1 MQECFTIG
9 ISSRALF
16 DLEVEN
22 AIFEN
27 QGVEAYVD
35 YQIAHEK
42 DVLAPGAAFALIQA
56 FLALNRE
63 RDSRQIEVVI
73 MSKNSADAALRI
85 FHSIEY
91 YGLDI
96 TRAALTGGGAIAPY
110 LRAYGVD
117 LYLSFNAEEVKNAL
131 QSGIAAGVLLPRGA
145 MENGGH
151 AVSTRT
157 FPGTYRQAY
166 MRGQIRQPLEIRIAF
181 DGDAVLFS
189 GEAERTFQ
197 EQGVEAFCAQE
208 RELADVPLRPG
219 PFAHVLQL
227 ISTLQK
233 NTALECATWRVG
245 LPEERRRMPVIRTA
259 LVTARSAPAHERVIR
274 TLRAWGI
281 RIDEAFFMGGMDK
294 SQILEAF
301 GAHIFFDDNEENV
314 ESASAVVLS
323 ARVPWVEE
331 TMEQQVG

>member
-42 DVLAPGAAFALIQA
+42 DVLAPGAAFALIQS
-56 FLALNRE
+56 FLALNQHSRE
-63 RDSRQIEVVI
+63 RQIEVVI

-91 YGLDI
+91 YELDI
-96 TRAALTGGGAIAPY
+96 TRAALTSGGGIAPY
-110 LRAYGVD
+110 LQAYGVD
-117 LYLSFNAEEVKNAL
+117 LYLSFNAQDVREAL
-131 QSGIAAGVLLPRGA
+131 RAGIAAGVLLPAATEKKPVFQKG
-145 MENGGH
+145 ELDNN
-151 AVSTRT
+151 
-157 FPGTYRQAY
+157 
-166 MRGQIRQPLEIRIAF
+166 LEIRIAF

-189 GEAERTFQ
+189 GEAERTFR
-197 EQGVEAFCAQE
+197 EQGVEAFCEQE
-208 RELADVPLRPG
+208 KELAEIPLKPG

-233 NTALECATWRVG
+233 NTAIECATWRVG
-245 LPEERRRMPVIRTA
+245 LPEERHRVPVIRTA

-331 TMEQQVG
+331 TMDQQVG

>member
-1 MQECFTIG
+1 MKGVFFMQKNFMIG

-16 DLEVEN
+16 DLEEEN
-22 AIFEN
+22 AIFES

-42 DVLAPGAAFALIQA
+42 EVLAPGAAFSLIQA

-166 MRGQIRQPLEIRIAF
+166 PGKQSVRFKNREWR
-181 DGDAVLFS
+181 LFVHRKENWQMS
-189 GEAERTFQ
+189 RC
-197 EQGVEAFCAQE
+197 VRDLLPMFC
-208 RELADVPLRPG
+208 
-219 PFAHVLQL
+219 
-227 ISTLQK
+227 S
-233 NTALECATWRVG
+233 
-245 LPEERRRMPVIRTA
+245 
-259 LVTARSAPAHERVIR
+259 
-274 TLRAWGI
+274 
-281 RIDEAFFMGGMDK
+281 
-294 SQILEAF
+294 
-301 GAHIFFDDNEENV
+301 
-314 ESASAVVLS
+314 
-323 ARVPWVEE
+323 
-331 TMEQQVG
+331 

>member
-16 DLEVEN
+16 DLEAEN

-42 DVLAPGAAFALIQA
+42 DVLAPGAAFALIQS
-56 FLALNRE
+56 FLALNQHSRE
-63 RDSRQIEVVI
+63 RQIEVVI

-91 YGLDI
+91 YELDI
-96 TRAALTGGGAIAPY
+96 TRAALTSGAAIAPY
-110 LRAYGVD
+110 LQAYGVD
-117 LYLSFNAEEVKNAL
+117 LYLSYNAEEVKNAL
-131 QSGIAAGVLLPRGA
+131 QSGIAAGVLLPR
-145 MENGGH
+145 EELKNGVPF
-151 AVSTRT
+151 VSTRN

-166 MRGQIRQPLEIRIAF
+166 MCGQIMQPLEIRIAF

-197 EQGVEAFCAQE
+197 EQGVEAFCTQE
-208 RELADVPLRPG
+208 RDLADVPLRPG

-227 ISTLQK
+227 ISALQR
-233 NTALECATWRVG
+233 NTAIECTTWRVG

-274 TLRAWGI
+274 TLRTWGI

-323 ARVPWVEE
+323 ARVPWVDE

>member
-1 MQECFTIG
+1 MQKNFMIG

-16 DLEVEN
+16 DLEEEN
-22 AIFEN
+22 AIFDS
-27 QGVEAYVD
+27 QGVGAYVD

-42 DVLAPGAAFALIQA
+42 EVLAPGAAFSLIQA

-166 MRGQIRQPLEIRIAF
+166 MRGHIRQPLEIRIAF

-227 ISTLQK
+227 ISELQQR
-233 NTALECATWRVG
+233 T
-245 LPEERRRMPVIRTA
+245 EEMREGWKEDAGIPRICTA

-281 RIDEAFFMGGMDK
+281 RIDQAFFLGGMDK
-294 SQILEAF
+294 SRVLEAF

-314 ESASAVVLS
+314 ENASAVVLS

>member
-1 MQECFTIG
+1 MQKKFTIG

-16 DLEVEN
+16 DLEEEN

-27 QGVEAYVD
+27 QGVEAYVA
-35 YQIAHEK
+35 YQITHEK
-42 DVLAPGAAFALIQA
+42 EVLAPGAAFALVQA
-56 FLALNRE
+56 FLALNRGE
-63 RDSRQIEVVI
+63 DRRQIEVVI

-96 TRAALTGGGAIAPY
+96 TRAALTSGGAIAPY

-131 QSGIAAGVLLPRGA
+131 QSGIAAGVLLPRGEL
-145 MENGGH
+145 ENGVTS
-151 AVSTRT
+151 ALTRA
-157 FPGTYRQAY
+157 FPGTYRHAY
-166 MRGQIRQPLEIRIAF
+166 MRGQITRPLEIRIAF

-227 ISTLQK
+227 ISELQQ
-233 NTALECATWRVG
+233 RVENEDMIG
-245 LPEERRRMPVIRTA
+245 RKSDSRLPIIRTA

-294 SQILEAF
+294 SQVLEAF

-314 ESASAVVLS
+314 ESASAVVLA
-323 ARVPWVEE
+323 ARVPWVEDAI
-331 TMEQQVG
+331 EQVV

>member
-42 DVLAPGAAFALIQA
+42 DVLAPGAAFALIQS
-56 FLALNRE
+56 FLALNQHSRE
-63 RDSRQIEVVI
+63 RQIEVVI

-91 YGLDI
+91 YELDI
-96 TRAALTGGGAIAPY
+96 TRAALTSGGGIAPY
-110 LRAYGVD
+110 LQAYGVD
-117 LYLSFNAEEVKNAL
+117 LYLSFNAQDVREAL
-131 QSGIAAGVLLPRGA
+131 RAGIAAGVLLPAATEQKPVFQKG
-145 MENGGH
+145 ELDNN
-151 AVSTRT
+151 
-157 FPGTYRQAY
+157 
-166 MRGQIRQPLEIRIAF
+166 LEIRIAF

-189 GEAERTFQ
+189 GEAERTFR
-197 EQGVEAFCAQE
+197 EQGVEAFCEQE
-208 RELADVPLRPG
+208 KELAEIPLKPG

-233 NTALECATWRVG
+233 NTAIECATWRVG
-245 LPEERRRMPVIRTA
+245 LPEERHRVPVIRTA

-331 TMEQQVG
+331 SGERHVG

>member
-42 DVLAPGAAFALIQA
+42 DVLAPGAAFALIQS
-56 FLALNRE
+56 FLALNQHSRE
-63 RDSRQIEVVI
+63 RQIEVVI

-91 YGLDI
+91 YELDI
-96 TRAALTGGGAIAPY
+96 TRAALTSGAAIAPY
-110 LRAYGVD
+110 LQAYGVD
-117 LYLSFNAEEVKNAL
+117 LYLSFNAQDVREAL
-131 QSGIAAGVLLPRGA
+131 RAGIAAGVLLPAAKEKKPVFQKG
-145 MENGGH
+145 ELDNN
-151 AVSTRT
+151 
-157 FPGTYRQAY
+157 
-166 MRGQIRQPLEIRIAF
+166 LEIRIAF

-189 GEAERTFQ
+189 GEAERTFR
-197 EQGVEAFCAQE
+197 EQGVEAFCEQE
-208 RELADVPLRPG
+208 KELAEIPLKPG

-233 NTALECATWRVG
+233 NTAIECATWRVG
-245 LPEERRRMPVIRTA
+245 LPEERHRMPVIRTA

>member
-1 MQECFTIG
+1 MQKNFMIG

-16 DLEVEN
+16 DLEEEN
-22 AIFEN
+22 AIFES

-42 DVLAPGAAFALIQA
+42 EVLAPGAAFSLIQA

-208 RELADVPLRPG
+208 RGTGRCPAASGTFCPCFAVDLRIAG
-219 PFAHVLQL
+219 QR
-227 ISTLQK
+227 T
-233 NTALECATWRVG
+233 
-245 LPEERRRMPVIRTA
+245 EEMREGWKEDAGIPRICTA

-281 RIDEAFFMGGMDK
+281 RIDQAFFLGGMDK
-294 SQILEAF
+294 SRVLEAL

-314 ESASAVVLS
+314 ENASAVVLS

>member
-1 MQECFTIG
+1 
-9 ISSRALF
+9 
-16 DLEVEN
+16 
-22 AIFEN
+22 
-27 QGVEAYVD
+27 
-35 YQIAHEK
+35 
-42 DVLAPGAAFALIQA
+42 
-56 FLALNRE
+56 
-63 RDSRQIEVVI
+63 

-145 MENGGH
+145 MENGGML
-151 AVSTRT
+151 
-157 FPGTYRQAY
+157 FRQGLSREPIGKLYA
-166 MRGQIRQPLEIRIAF
+166 GQIRQPLEIRIAF

-219 PFAHVLQL
+219 PFAMFC
-227 ISTLQK
+227 S
-233 NTALECATWRVG
+233 
-245 LPEERRRMPVIRTA
+245 
-259 LVTARSAPAHERVIR
+259 
-274 TLRAWGI
+274 
-281 RIDEAFFMGGMDK
+281 
-294 SQILEAF
+294 
-301 GAHIFFDDNEENV
+301 
-314 ESASAVVLS
+314 
-323 ARVPWVEE
+323 
-331 TMEQQVG
+331 

>member
-1 MQECFTIG
+1 MQKNFTIG

-16 DLEVEN
+16 DLEEEN

-42 DVLAPGAAFALIQA
+42 EVLAPGAAFALIQA

-233 NTALECATWRVG
+233 NTAIECATWRVG

-294 SQILEAF
+294 SHILEAF

-314 ESASAVVLS
+314 ESASSVVLS

>member
-42 DVLAPGAAFALIQA
+42 DVLAPGAAFALIQS
-56 FLALNRE
+56 FLALNQHSRE
-63 RDSRQIEVVI
+63 RQIEVVI

-91 YGLDI
+91 YELDI
-96 TRAALTGGGAIAPY
+96 TRAALTSGGGIAPY
-110 LRAYGVD
+110 LQAYGVD
-117 LYLSFNAEEVKNAL
+117 LYLSFNAQDVREAL
-131 QSGIAAGVLLPRGA
+131 RAGIAAGVLLPAATEQKPVFQKG
-145 MENGGH
+145 ELDNN
-151 AVSTRT
+151 
-157 FPGTYRQAY
+157 
-166 MRGQIRQPLEIRIAF
+166 LEIRIAF

-189 GEAERTFQ
+189 GEAERTFR
-197 EQGVEAFCAQE
+197 EQGVEAFCEQE
-208 RELADVPLRPG
+208 KELAEITLKPG

-233 NTALECATWRVG
+233 NTAIECATWRVG
-245 LPEERRRMPVIRTA
+245 LPEERHRVPVIRTA

>member
-42 DVLAPGAAFALIQA
+42 DVLAPGAAFALIQS
-56 FLALNRE
+56 FLALNQHSRE
-63 RDSRQIEVVI
+63 RQIEVVI

-91 YGLDI
+91 YELDI
-96 TRAALTGGGAIAPY
+96 TRAALTSGGGIAPY
-110 LRAYGVD
+110 LQAYGVD
-117 LYLSFNAEEVKNAL
+117 LYLSFNAKDVREAL
-131 QSGIAAGVLLPRGA
+131 RAGIAAGVLLPAATEQKPVFQKG
-145 MENGGH
+145 ELDNN
-151 AVSTRT
+151 
-157 FPGTYRQAY
+157 
-166 MRGQIRQPLEIRIAF
+166 LEIRIAF

-189 GEAERTFQ
+189 GEAERTFR
-197 EQGVEAFCAQE
+197 EQGVEAFCEQE
-208 RELADVPLRPG
+208 KELAEIPLKPG

-233 NTALECATWRVG
+233 NTAIECATWRVG
-245 LPEERRRMPVIRTA
+245 LPEERHRVPVIRTA

-331 TMEQQVG
+331 TMNQQVG

>member
-233 NTALECATWRVG
+233 NTAIECATWRVG

-294 SQILEAF
+294 SHILEAF

-314 ESASAVVLS
+314 ESASSVVLS
-323 ARVPWVEE
+323 ARVPWVEK

>member
-42 DVLAPGAAFALIQA
+42 DVLAPGAAFALIQS
-56 FLALNRE
+56 FLALNQHSRE
-63 RDSRQIEVVI
+63 RQIEVVI

-91 YGLDI
+91 YELDI
-96 TRAALTGGGAIAPY
+96 MRAALTSGGGIAPY
-110 LRAYGVD
+110 LQAYGVD
-117 LYLSFNAEEVKNAL
+117 LYLSFNAKDVREAL
-131 QSGIAAGVLLPRGA
+131 RAGIAAGVLLPAATEQKPVFQKG
-145 MENGGH
+145 ELDNN
-151 AVSTRT
+151 
-157 FPGTYRQAY
+157 
-166 MRGQIRQPLEIRIAF
+166 LEIRIAF

-189 GEAERTFQ
+189 GEAERTFR
-197 EQGVEAFCAQE
+197 EQGVEAFCEQE
-208 RELADVPLRPG
+208 KELAEIPLKPG

-233 NTALECATWRVG
+233 NTAIECATWRVG
-245 LPEERRRMPVIRTA
+245 LPEERHRVPVIRTA

>member
-1 MQECFTIG
+1 MQKKFTIG

-16 DLEVEN
+16 DLEEEN

-27 QGVEAYVD
+27 RGVEAYVD

-42 DVLAPGAAFALIQA
+42 EVLAPGAAFALVQA
-56 FLALNRE
+56 FLALNGEEDR
-63 RDSRQIEVVI
+63 RQIEVVI

-85 FHSIEY
+85 FYSIEH

-96 TRAALTGGGAIAPY
+96 TRAALTSGGAIAPY

-131 QSGIAAGVLLPRGA
+131 QSGIAAGVLLPRGEP
-145 MENGGH
+145 ENGETP
-151 AVSTRT
+151 AMTRV

-227 ISTLQK
+227 ISELQRRAE
-233 NTALECATWRVG
+233 NEDMIGREPDG
-245 LPEERRRMPVIRTA
+245 RLPLIRTA

-294 SQILEAF
+294 SQVLEAF

-323 ARVPWVEE
+323 ARVPWVEDM
-331 TMEQQVG
+331 MEQQVG

>member
-1 MQECFTIG
+1 MQKNFMIG

-16 DLEVEN
+16 DLEEEN
-22 AIFEN
+22 AIFES

-42 DVLAPGAAFALIQA
+42 EVLAPGAAFSLIQA

-208 RELADVPLRPG
+208 RELADVPLSGTFCPC
-219 PFAHVLQL
+219 FAVDLRIAAEDRRNAGRL
-227 ISTLQK
+227 ERGCR
-233 NTALECATWRVG
+233 NTADLHSPCHGAECSGT
-245 LPEERRRMPVIRTA
+245 
-259 LVTARSAPAHERVIR
+259 
-274 TLRAWGI
+274 
-281 RIDEAFFMGGMDK
+281 
-294 SQILEAF
+294 
-301 GAHIFFDDNEENV
+301 
-314 ESASAVVLS
+314 
-323 ARVPWVEE
+323 
-331 TMEQQVG
+331 

>member
-42 DVLAPGAAFALIQA
+42 DVLAPGAAFALIQS
-56 FLALNRE
+56 FLALNQRSRE
-63 RDSRQIEVVI
+63 RQIEVVI

-91 YGLDI
+91 YELDI
-96 TRAALTGGGAIAPY
+96 TRAALTSGGGIAPY
-110 LRAYGVD
+110 LQAYGVD
-117 LYLSFNAEEVKNAL
+117 LYLSFNAKDVREAL
-131 QSGIAAGVLLPRGA
+131 RAGIAAGVLLPAATEQKPVFQKG
-145 MENGGH
+145 ELDNN
-151 AVSTRT
+151 
-157 FPGTYRQAY
+157 
-166 MRGQIRQPLEIRIAF
+166 LEIRIAF

-189 GEAERTFQ
+189 GEAERTFR
-197 EQGVEAFCAQE
+197 EQGVEAFCEQE
-208 RELADVPLRPG
+208 KELAEIPLKPG

-233 NTALECATWRVG
+233 NTAIECATWRVG
-245 LPEERRRMPVIRTA
+245 LPKERRRMPVIRTA

>member
-16 DLEVEN
+16 DLEAEHE
-22 AIFEN
+22 IFES

-35 YQIAHEK
+35 YQIAHEQK
-42 DVLAPGAAFALIQA
+42 VLLPGAAFALIQS
-56 FLALNRE
+56 FLALNQHSKE
-63 RDSRQIEVVI
+63 RQIEVVI

-91 YGLDI
+91 YELDI
-96 TRAALTGGGAIAPY
+96 TRAALTSGAAIAPY
-110 LRAYGVD
+110 LQAYGVD
-117 LYLSFNAEEVKNAL
+117 LYLSFNAQDVREAL
-131 QSGIAAGVLLPRGA
+131 RAGIAAGVLLSAATEKKPVFQKG
-145 MENGGH
+145 ELDNN
-151 AVSTRT
+151 
-157 FPGTYRQAY
+157 
-166 MRGQIRQPLEIRIAF
+166 LEIRIAF

-189 GEAERTFQ
+189 GEAERIFR
-197 EQGVEAFCAQE
+197 EQGVEAFCEQE
-208 RELADVPLRPG
+208 KELAEIPLKPG
-219 PFAHVLQL
+219 PFAHVLRL

-233 NTALECATWRVG
+233 NTAIECATWRVG
-245 LPEERRRMPVIRTA
+245 LPEERHRMPVIRTA

-331 TMEQQVG
+331 SGERHVG

>member
-233 NTALECATWRVG
+233 NTAIECATWRVG

-294 SQILEAF
+294 SSILEAF

-331 TMEQQVG
+331 TMNQQVG

>member
-1 MQECFTIG
+1 MQKNFMIG

-16 DLEVEN
+16 DLEEEN
-22 AIFEN
+22 AIFES

-42 DVLAPGAAFALIQA
+42 EVLAPGAAFSLIQA

-157 FPGTYRQAY
+157 FPEPIGKPICGGR
-166 MRGQIRQPLEIRIAF
+166 
-181 DGDAVLFS
+181 S
-189 GEAERTFQ
+189 GS
-197 EQGVEAFCAQE
+197 
-208 RELADVPLRPG
+208 PW
-219 PFAHVLQL
+219 
-227 ISTLQK
+227 K
-233 NTALECATWRVG
+233 
-245 LPEERRRMPVIRTA
+245 
-259 LVTARSAPAHERVIR
+259 SA
-274 TLRAWGI
+274 
-281 RIDEAFFMGGMDK
+281 
-294 SQILEAF
+294 
-301 GAHIFFDDNEENV
+301 
-314 ESASAVVLS
+314 
-323 ARVPWVEE
+323 
-331 TMEQQVG
+331 

>member
-1 MQECFTIG
+1 
-9 ISSRALF
+9 
-16 DLEVEN
+16 
-22 AIFEN
+22 
-27 QGVEAYVD
+27 
-35 YQIAHEK
+35 
-42 DVLAPGAAFALIQA
+42 
-56 FLALNRE
+56 
-63 RDSRQIEVVI
+63 

-131 QSGIAAGVLLPRGA
+131 QSGIAAGVLLPRGEP
-145 MENGGH
+145 ENGETP
-151 AVSTRT
+151 AMTRV

-233 NTALECATWRVG
+233 NTAIECATWRVG

-331 TMEQQVG
+331 SGERHVG

>member
-42 DVLAPGAAFALIQA
+42 DVLAPGAAFALIQS
-56 FLALNRE
+56 FLALNQHSRE
-63 RDSRQIEVVI
+63 RQIEVVI

-91 YGLDI
+91 YELDI
-96 TRAALTGGGAIAPY
+96 TRAALTSGGGIAPY
-110 LRAYGVD
+110 LQAYGVD
-117 LYLSFNAEEVKNAL
+117 LYLSFNAKDVREAL
-131 QSGIAAGVLLPRGA
+131 RAGIAAGVLLPAATEQKPVFQKG
-145 MENGGH
+145 ELDNN
-151 AVSTRT
+151 
-157 FPGTYRQAY
+157 
-166 MRGQIRQPLEIRIAF
+166 LEIRIAF

-189 GEAERTFQ
+189 GEAERTFR
-197 EQGVEAFCAQE
+197 EQGVEAFCEQE
-208 RELADVPLRPG
+208 KELAEIPLKPG

-233 NTALECATWRVG
+233 NTAIECATWRVG
-245 LPEERRRMPVIRTA
+245 LPEERHRVPVIRTA

-331 TMEQQVG
+331 SGERHVG

>member
-42 DVLAPGAAFALIQA
+42 DVLAPGAAFALIQS
-56 FLALNRE
+56 FLALNQHSRE
-63 RDSRQIEVVI
+63 RQIEVVI

-91 YGLDI
+91 YELDI
-96 TRAALTGGGAIAPY
+96 TRAALTSGAAIAPY
-110 LRAYGVD
+110 LQAYGVN

-131 QSGIAAGVLLPRGA
+131 QSGIAAGVLLPR
-145 MENGGH
+145 EELKNDVPF
-151 AVSTRT
+151 VSTRDL
-157 FPGTYRQAY
+157 PGTYRQAY
-166 MRGQIRQPLEIRIAF
+166 MRGQIMQPLEIRIAF

-197 EQGVEAFCAQE
+197 EQGVEAFCTQE
-208 RELADVPLRPG
+208 RDLADVPLRPG
-219 PFAHVLQL
+219 PFAHVLRL

-281 RIDEAFFMGGMDK
+281 RIDEAFFMGGM
-294 SQILEAF
+294 AF

>member
-42 DVLAPGAAFALIQA
+42 DVLAPGAAFALIQS
-56 FLALNRE
+56 FLALNQHSRE
-63 RDSRQIEVVI
+63 RQIEVVI

-91 YGLDI
+91 YELDI
-96 TRAALTGGGAIAPY
+96 TRAALTSGAAIAPY
-110 LRAYGVD
+110 LQAYGVD

-131 QSGIAAGVLLPRGA
+131 QSGIAAGVLLPR
-145 MENGGH
+145 EELKNDEPF
-151 AVSTRT
+151 VSTRD
-157 FPGTYRQAY
+157 FPGTYQQAY
-166 MRGQIRQPLEIRIAF
+166 MRGQIMQPLEIRIAF

-189 GEAERTFQ
+189 GDAERTFQ
-197 EQGVEAFCAQE
+197 EQGVEAFCTQE
-208 RELADVPLRPG
+208 RDLADVPLRPG

-233 NTALECATWRVG
+233 NTAIECATWRVG
-245 LPEERRRMPVIRTA
+245 LPEERHRVPVIRTA

-323 ARVPWVEE
+323 ARV
-331 TMEQQVG
+331 EQQVG